1 MSRPVRQTPA
11 YGISPNAK
19 GRLWV
24 VLARLVAAYISDWCR
39 TGTGQNTTFSTDKNG
54 DQRLN
59 EGRREEVKTVKPL
72 SCVLLYRL
80 TRAGRESGG
89 VQVLTLNLVECY
101 GTVPKSTTSVSS
113 NPETQIAVT
122 PRVMPFRAVPVL
134 LRQPIIQ

>member
-89 VQVLTLNLVECY
+89 VQVLTLNLVERY
-101 GTVPKSTTSVSS
+101 GTVSKSTTVGS

-122 PRVMPFRAVPVL
+122 PRVMLFWAVPVL